1 MNKKIAI
8 AVGSAAAVAFTGAA
22 FAADLEIINSSEGYG
37 SPMMAGKF
45 VPPFIAADCQA
56 NPSTLNITGWSGVT
70 ASTTLACNDHGDHIL
85 HSAATWDFFGNEDL
99 VPQQD
104 SNWGMG
110 VNAAPPG
117 SWGFAMIDPFGYG
130 LGLADGDGVSYF
142 NGLTD
147 AWTNQLDAQNNPE
160 RAMGTPG
167 GRLRMMGHESHRE
180 FWIDQ
185 TVVTYVQAWES
196 LGGSDEFAQNF
207 RSQLSWR
214 GAVTDEAASHID
226 QRLEQSVGLGQAAF
240 EASRQTL
247 QSAFAVTS
255 SGANTTTDVEVAE
268 GDIDAGLA
276 GDGIGQLVAQ
286 DIEGFFFSCMNCDS
300 QDMVDSSVT
309 HAFAPDPTTVWFQD
323 YQSGW
328 NVVPTVVHAP

>member
-37 SPMMAGKF
+37 NPNAAGAF
-45 VPPFIAADCQA
+45 VPSFIQADCAA
-56 NPSTLNITGWSGVT
+56 NATTLNVSGWSG
-70 ASTTLACNDHGDHIL
+70 TTFSDTGACNGHGNHIL
-85 HSAATWDFFGNEDL
+85 MAASQENFFGNSDL

-110 VNAAPPG
+110 MGNVAAPG
-117 SWGFAMIDPFGYG
+117 SWGFSMIDPFMDSGVVTYFSG
-130 LGLADGDGVSYF
+130 LQ
-142 NGLTD
+142 D
-147 AWTNQLDAQNNPE
+147 AWTNVADAIANPE
-160 RAMGTPG
+160 RAMGIPG
-167 GRLRMMGHESHRE
+167 GRLRGMGHESHRD

-185 TVVTYVQAWES
+185 TVVGYVQAWES
-196 LGGSDEFAQNF
+196 IGGSDEFAQNF

-214 GAVTDEAASHID
+214 GADTETALAHID
-226 QRLEQSVGLGQAAF
+226 QRLEQSVALGQAAF

-255 SGANTTTDVEVAE
+255 GVNTTSDVETGE
-268 GDIDAGLA
+268 GETTD
-276 GDGIGQLVAQ
+276 IGQLVAQ

-300 QDMVDSSVT
+300 SDLTASGVT
-309 HAFAPDPTTVWFQD
+309 HAFDPDPVTVWFQD

>member
-22 FAADLEIINSSEGYG
+22 FAADLEIINASEGYG

-45 VPPFIAADCQA
+45 VPSFISADCQA
-56 NPSTLNITGWSGVT
+56 NPSTLNISGWSGT
-70 ASTTLACNDHGDHIL
+70 TSSSTGACNGHGDHAL
-85 HSAATWDFFGNEDL
+85 HAAATENFFGNSDL
-99 VPQQD
+99 VVQQD

-110 VNAAPPG
+110 TTAAAPG
-117 SWGFAMIDPFGYG
+117 SWGYSMIDPFRDAGT
-130 LGLADGDGVSYF
+130 VTYF
-142 NGLTD
+142 AGLTD
-147 AWTNQLDAQNNPE
+147 AWTGVSDAIANPE
-160 RAMGTPG
+160 RAMGVPG
-167 GRLRMMGHESHRE
+167 GKLRMMGHESHRE

-185 TVVTYVQAWES
+185 TVVGYVVAWES

-214 GAVTDEAASHID
+214 GANTPTALAHID
-226 QRLEQSVGLGQAAF
+226 QRLEQSVALGQAPF

-247 QSAFAVTS
+247 QSAFAVTA
-255 SGANTTTDVEVAE
+255 GPNTTTDVEVGE
-268 GDIDAGLA
+268 GDVDMPGGGL
-276 GDGIGQLVAQ
+276 GQLVAQ
-286 DIEGFFFSCMNCDS
+286 DIEGFFFSCLNCDS
-300 QDMVDSSVT
+300 SDLTASGAT
-309 HAFAPDPTTVWFQD
+309 HAFDPDPVTVWFQD